1 MNGDPLPP
9 PPPPMWT
16 DEEMQRMV
24 AERNGQSPSRE
35 SDDPFASLGKMV
47 KGVWRKVNKK
57 PGEKEEKGGEANGRP
72 PNGVVV
78 AERVVL
84 APISGDNTSL
94 QEQGGVW
101 EEEVGDRFPL
111 NVGQTETIVEGQYSW
126 SAAHLKP
133 TLEDNG
139 SVSDDASAREHN
151 LSSTEGTEEESTTH
165 ESHHPYV
172 S

>member
-1 MNGDPLPP
+1 
-9 PPPPMWT
+9 
-16 DEEMQRMV
+16 
-24 AERNGQSPSRE
+24 
-35 SDDPFASLGKMV
+35 
-47 KGVWRKVNKK
+47 
-57 PGEKEEKGGEANGRP
+57 
-72 PNGVVV
+72 
-78 AERVVL
+78 
-84 APISGDNTSL
+84 L